1 MPSVAATPTT
11 KSLNGWHI
19 GTDLMDSLNASRPAV
34 ETWKERLERSER
46 EAAKRRAAR
55 VAELEAIGIEC
66 FRCEDTGYVNGVPC
80 IRCEKGRAEGVRML
94 SQEHARHIANIPAG
108 IGIPPR
114 FRGYE
119 LDTFPDQKSTALA
132 AVRRWLASKRD
143 PMKSGLLIY
152 GGFGRGKTGLILGV
166 MRELAWQHFVQ
177 IGDDGYPELRMPDE
191 QQGYTQYEQ
200 LSRWDYDP
208 GFWRFAQF
216 TTATGLLES
225 LRPKPD
231 GDENDVMDR
240 YLTVT
245 YLAIDDLGSE
255 RLTEWGADRLFEIVN
270 ERHNNLRPLIVS
282 SNLTPDGLA
291 KRINRQLGDQSGDR
305 IVERIIESCTAI
317 AISDN
322 APNWRLTPV
331 KHSSSTRQA
340 ASNGARR

>member
-19 GTDLMDSLNASRPAV
+19 GADLMDSLNASRPAV

-66 FRCEDTGYVNGVPC
+66 FHCEDTGYVNGVPC
-80 IRCEKGRAEGVRML
+80 IQCDKGRAEEARML
-94 SQEHARHIANIPAG
+94 RQEHARHIANIPAG

-114 FRGYE
+114 FRGYD
-119 LDTFPDQKSTALA
+119 LDTFPGQKSTALA
-132 AVRRWLASKRD
+132 AVRRWLASERD

-166 MRELAWQHFVQ
+166 MRELARQHFVHV
-177 IGDDGYPELRMPDE
+177 GDDGYPELRIDDYGHGFTP
-191 QQGYTQYEQ
+191 YER

-208 GFWRFAQF
+208 GFGRFAQF

-225 LRPKPD
+225 LRPRPD
-231 GDENDVMDR
+231 VDENDVMHR

-255 RLTEWGADRLFEIVN
+255 RLTEWGADRLFEVVN

-305 IVERIIESCTAI
+305 IVERLIESCTAI

-331 KHSSSTRQA
+331 KHSSSTRHP
-340 ASNGARR
+340 ASNGAQR